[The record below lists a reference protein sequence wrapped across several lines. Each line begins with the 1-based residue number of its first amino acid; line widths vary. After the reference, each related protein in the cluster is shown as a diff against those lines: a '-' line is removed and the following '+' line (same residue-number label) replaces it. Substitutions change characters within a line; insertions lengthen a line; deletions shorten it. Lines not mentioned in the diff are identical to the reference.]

1 MQPVQPHPAADSR
14 LRFVF
19 DDVVVSCRLA
29 ANATLEDIAWTLAGL
44 SNQRHRMPLAID
56 VTLSPAAGP
65 CSRPRGGGVSS

>member
-1 MQPVQPHPAADSR
+1 MQSGQLHPTADSR

-29 ANATLEDIAWTLAGL
+29 ADATLEDIARTLAGL
-44 SNQRHRMPLAID
+44 PNQRYGMPLAID

-65 CSRPRGGGVSS
+65 RL